1 MDIKKLTQKS
11 LDAVKEAQKIATENQ
26 NQKMDLEHL
35 LVAILKPRDN
45 IATEIMIKLGIDIRA
60 LEMSLY
66 NIIRVKPKVINESRE
81 MTKIY
86 ISQETDEMF
95 TKAESISLQME
106 DQYVSIEHLILAIID
121 KADKELSEL
130 LKSYGILYS
139 AFEKEIKNI
148 RGESKVK
155 SKTPEGTYNVLK
167 KYGTDL
173 VELARKKKIDP
184 VIGRDK
190 EVRETIQILLRKT
203 KNNPVLIGEP
213 GVGKTAIAEELA
225 NRIVRGDVPEA
236 LKRCRIFAL
245 DMASLIAGA
254 KFRGEFE
261 ERLKA
266 VLDEISKSN
275 GSIILFI
282 DEMHTI
288 VGAGKMEGAM
298 DAGNILKPKLA
309 RGELHCIGA
318 TTINEY
324 RLYVEKDQALERRF
338 QPILVEEP
346 TVEDTIA
353 ILRGLK
359 ERYEIFHG
367 VKIQDKAL
375 IAAAK
380 YSHRYIADRF
390 LPDKAIDLIDE
401 ACSMVR
407 TEIDSMPIELDELS
421 RKIMLLEIEE
431 KAMAKDE
438 ADARIDNIGQEEN
451 EVENQEQSEA
461 KEKNPEL
468 EKKKKEIAELKEKFQ
483 SMKLQWENEKNQLNR
498 INDLKS
504 EIERVNARI
513 EELERKYELE
523 KVAELK
529 FGKLPELQEALKEE
543 EKKMEDSRSNENSML
558 RNKVTEEEIAR
569 IVSKRTGI
577 PLEKIVQEER
587 DKILHLQEKMSE
599 KVIGQEEAV
608 KTVSEAIIRSR
619 AGVQNPNRPIGSFLF
634 VGPTGVGK
642 TELAKVLAREMF
654 DDEKLMI
661 RFDMSEYMEKFSVT
675 RLIGAPPGYVGYE
688 EGGQLTE
695 AVRRK
700 PYSVLLFDEIEKAH
714 PDVYN
719 ILLQI
724 LDDGRVTDSKGRT
737 INCKN
742 TIIIMTSNLGAEDI
756 LRSINELGEVSE
768 QAKNQVHEYIR
779 KAFKPEFINRLDDI
793 VIYKPLGKEALYK
806 ILDILIKEL
815 EKTIEDRNIKIN
827 ITGAAKDYLIDLAYT
842 PALGARPLRRV
853 VQTTIENGLAK
864 MILEKGSMDNKVVTV
879 DFADGKLI
887 MKT

>member
-11 LDAVKEAQKIATENQ
+11 LEAVKEAQKIATENQ
-26 NQKMDLEHL
+26 NQKIDIEHL

-45 IATEIMIKLGIDIRA
+45 IATEIMIKLGVDIRA

-66 NIIRVKPKVINESRE
+66 NIIRVKPKVIDESRE
-81 MTKIY
+81 ISKIY

-95 TKAESISLQME
+95 AKAESISLQME

-121 KADKELSEL
+121 KADKDLSEL
-130 LKSYGILYS
+130 LKSYGILYKS
-139 AFEKEIKNI
+139 FEKEIMSI

-155 SKTPEGTYNVLK
+155 SKNPEGTYNVLK
-167 KYGTDL
+167 KYGVDL

-190 EVRETIQILLRKT
+190 EIRETIQILLRKT

-236 LKRCRIFAL
+236 LKKCRIFAL
-245 DMASLIAGA
+245 DMASLIAGS

-275 GSIILFI
+275 GNIILFI

-309 RGELHCIGA
+309 KGELHCIGA

-346 TVEDTIA
+346 TVEESIA

-380 YSHRYIADRF
+380 LSHRYIADRF

-407 TEIDSMPIELDELS
+407 TEIDSMPVELDELS

-431 KAMAKDE
+431 KAMRKDE
-438 ADARIDNIGQEEN
+438 AEAKAESIGDTEEN
-451 EVENQEQSEA
+451 VSASPEETET
-461 KEKNPEL
+461 NPEL
-468 EKKKKEIAELKEKFQ
+468 EKKRKEIAELKEKFQ
-483 SMKLQWENEKNQLNR
+483 SMKMQWENEKNQLNK
-498 INDLKS
+498 INDIKS
-504 EIERVNARI
+504 EIEKVNIKI
-513 EELERKYELE
+513 EELERRYELE

-543 EKKMEDSRSNENSML
+543 EKKMEDSRNKETSML

-577 PLEKIVQEER
+577 PLERIVQEER
-587 DKILHLQEKMSE
+587 DKILHLEDKLNE
-599 KVIGQEEAV
+599 KVIGQEDAV
-608 KTVSEAIIRSR
+608 RTVSNAIIRSR

-642 TELAKVLAREMF
+642 TELAKVIAREMF
-654 DDEKLMI
+654 DDEKSMI
-661 RFDMSEYMEKFSVT
+661 RFDMSEYMEKFSVS

-742 TIIIMTSNLGAEDI
+742 TIVILTSNLGAEDI
-756 LRSINELGEVSE
+756 LRSINEFGEVSE
-768 QAKNQVHEYIR
+768 QTKIQVNEYIR

-806 ILDILIKEL
+806 ILDIMIKDL
-815 EKTIEDRNIKIN
+815 EKTMEDRNIGID
-827 ITGAAKDYLIDLAYT
+827 ITGPAKDYIIEMAYT
-842 PALGARPLRRV
+842 PTLGARPLRRV

-864 MILEKGSMDNKVVTV
+864 MILEKGSMDNKRVTV
-879 DFADGKLI
+879 DYADGKLI
-887 MKT
+887 MKS